1 LAFHGNTGKATVV
14 VMPTVNCLV
23 QLIET
28 PYTVI
33 SLDDIEI
40 ASLERVGFNTSTF
53 DLVVIF
59 KDFSRDAYSIGSVP
73 AKKLDEIKKWLS
85 TQDIKFFESKIPL
98 QWKKILKQIT
108 EDPEGF
114 MQVVCPEFR
123 SKL

>member
-1 LAFHGNTGKATVV
+1 
-14 VMPTVNCLV
+14 
-23 QLIET
+23 
-28 PYTVI
+28 
-33 SLDDIEI
+33 
-40 ASLERVGFNTSTF
+40 LERVGFNTSTF